1 MNLGLMN
8 RRAAQ
13 KSLPYDA
20 EVEYL
25 ESSNGQYIDTG
36 VIINSGDY
44 NFIADGMIFDFSSSI
59 ATVRWTESPTYC
71 SYGIYVGSRDVIVAY
86 YGNYQNLNYNN
97 TIVFSKYKNKRKI
110 YRFGEN
116 QKFTIEDLN
125 GTINESIPVPFDN
138 TLQNNT
144 YSLPLF
150 SFFRQGNIVTSNSKV
165 RLYSFIFK
173 KGNEV
178 IQDLIPV
185 RKGTVGYMYD
195 KISGQLFGN
204 GGTGNFILGPDK

>member
-1 MNLGLMN
+1 MNLGITK

-20 EVEYL
+20 EIEYL
-25 ESSNGQYIDTG
+25 ESFSGQYIDTG

-44 NFIADGMIFDFSSSI
+44 SFIVDGMILDFNSSI
-59 ATVRWTESPTYC
+59 AVVRWTPSPTYC
-71 SYGIYVGSRDVIVAY
+71 SYGLYVGSRDAIVAY

-97 TIVFSKYKNKRKI
+97 TIVFSNYKNKRKI

-144 YSLPLF
+144 YSLRLF
-150 SFFRQGNIVTSNSKV
+150 SFFTQGNQTISQSKV
-165 RLYSFIFK
+165 RLYSFIFL
-173 KGNEV
+173 KGNKV

-185 RKGTVGYMYD
+185 RKGNVGCMYD

>member
-1 MNLGLMN
+1 M
-8 RRAAQ
+8 
-13 KSLPYDA
+13 PYDA

-36 VIINSGDY
+36 VIINTGDY

-59 ATVRWTESPTYC
+59 ATIRWTESPTFC
-71 SYGIYVGSRDVIVAY
+71 TYGCYVGSRDAIVAF

-97 TIVFSKYKNKRKI
+97 TIVFSGFQNKRKI

-125 GTINESIPVPFDN
+125 GTINASIPVPFDN

-144 YSLPLF
+144 YSLRVF
-150 SFFRQGNIVTSNSKV
+150 SFFTQGNQTTTHSKV
-165 RLYSFIFK
+165 RLYSFILK
-173 KGNEV
+173 KGNKV
-178 IQDLIPV
+178 VRDLIPV
-185 RKGTVGYMYD
+185 RKGNVGYMYD
-195 KISGQLFGN
+195 KVSGQLFSN
-204 GGTGNFILGPDK
+204 GGTSNFILGPDK

>member
-1 MNLGLMN
+1 MNLGLMK

-20 EVEYL
+20 EILFL
-25 ESSNGQYIDTG
+25 ESFSGQYIDTG

-44 NFIADGMIFDFSSSI
+44 SFIADGMILDFNSSI
-59 ATVRWTESPTYC
+59 ATVRWTASPTYC
-71 SYGIYVGSRDVIVAY
+71 SYGLYVGSRDAIVAY

-144 YSLPLF
+144 YSLRLF
-150 SFFRQGNIVTSNSKV
+150 SFFTQGNQTISQSKV
-165 RLYSFIFK
+165 RLYSFILK
-173 KGNEV
+173 KGNKV

-185 RKGTVGYMYD
+185 RKGNVCYMYD
-195 KISGQLFGN
+195 KVSDRLFADKSGVG
-204 GGTGNFILGPDK
+204 FILGPDK